1 MESPNYIK
9 ALLKP
14 NGSKPKGRKVWSI
27 DLESVWLPFFTATNL
42 MGDTAISHDAMGA
55 PLRLAYEADGSVK
68 FSKTGRPV
76 IKVVKDIADSVRLV
90 RENLMAGLMAFTH
103 EVATNDPEG
112 YKAEIE
118 ANAEAGQPIVAKDG
132 QALSD
137 AIFALAQA
145 QQEALKAERPKSRR
159 KADVEAPVA
168 PEGEKEAELIP
179 A

>member
-27 DLESVWLPFFTATNL
+27 DLETVWLPFFTATNL
-42 MGDTAISHDAMGA
+42 MGDTAIGHDALGA
-55 PLRLAYEADGSVK
+55 PLRLAYDADGSVK

-103 EVATNDPEG
+103 EVVTADPEG
-112 YKAEIE
+112 YKGEIE
-118 ANAEAGQPIVAKDG
+118 ANIEAGKPILEKDSI
-132 QALSD
+132 ALSD
-137 AIFALAQA
+137 AMSALA
-145 QQEALKAERPKSRR
+145 EAGRKAERPKVKRTH
-159 KADVEAPVA
+159 DVPIAEPVA
-168 PEGEKEAELIP
+168 EPEP
-179 A
+179 AGVAS